1 MPITSTGG
9 VFLWADDPGAPAK
22 WEDLHL
28 GNTPT
33 GPTLW
38 MQEPCHTVFAPFSRY
53 RLFPGPLAS
62 GKKWLKSAGCNHPKR
77 ERSRHAGCKDELRRD
92 LCGAGPRL
100 P

>member
-1 MPITSTGG
+1 MAVTGIGG
-9 VFLWADDPGAPAK
+9 VFFRADDPGALAK
-22 WEDLHL
+22 WYERPLCL
-28 GNTPT
+28 ALPGLL
-33 GPTLW
+33 LW
-38 MQEPCHTVFAPFSRY
+38 MQDEGPTVFTPFSRQ

-62 GKKWLKSAGCNHPKR
+62 GKKWLKSAGCSHPKR

>member
-1 MPITSTGG
+1 MAVTGIG
-9 VFLWADDPGAPAK
+9 GDLFRADDPGALVQ
-22 WEDLHL
+22 WYEQHL
-28 GNTPT
+28 GPTP
-33 GPTLW
+33 GPLLW
-38 MQEPCHTVFAPFSRY
+38 MQEEGPTVFAPYSRY

-62 GKKWLKSAGCNHPKR
+62 GKKRLKSPGCNHPKR